1 MNERLKVV
9 IAGLALIAVAVLLV
23 ACGGYENTEAVAE
36 PAAEAVEEVA
46 AETVEPMT
54 LDAETQG
61 KVTAVLAVLD
71 AADGTT
77 DMKVSKCMCGMTVDN
92 DDHASHIEGYD
103 VRFCSVDCKDMF
115 DKDAA
120 AGVLGMATPAP

>member
-1 MNERLKVV
+1 MNQRLKVV
-9 IAGLALIAVAVLLV
+9 ISCLALIAVAVLLV
-23 ACGGYENTEAVAE
+23 ACGGNETTEAVAE
-36 PAAEAVEEVA
+36 EATEAVAEVA
-46 AETVEPMT
+46 AEAVEPMT

-120 AGVLGMATPAP
+120 ASVLGMATPAP

>member
-1 MNERLKVV
+1 MNERLKIV
-9 IAGLALIAVAVLLV
+9 ISCLALIAVAVLLV
-23 ACGGYENTEAVAE
+23 ACGGYEKTEAVAE
-36 PAAEAVEEVA
+36 EATEAVAEVA
-46 AETVEPMT
+46 AEAVEPMT

-61 KVTAVLAVLD
+61 KVTAVLAVMD

-120 AGVLGMATPAP
+120 ASVLGMATPAP